1 MVTIQHSSEQ
11 QTINSLWNQVPY
23 HTLDYIDEQPIYHI
37 SSNQLTKIPSC
48 SWIQQSNSEIGQ
60 EQIPYRFSTRHR
72 NVNGQPPTQLT
83 VNIPSNSDMIL
94 SPILQSNPISDSVS
108 NYINEQHNDME
119 ILKISV
125 PLLNEYLLIKS
136 ASSIISFDSQVELDD
151 FNKMTFV
158 CMDNESLLVDRQSQD
173 NIQYQC
179 KLNS

>member
-37 SSNQLTKIPSC
+37 PSADISSNQLTKIPSC
-48 SWIQQSNSEIGQ
+48 SWIQQQSNSEIEQ

-72 NVNGQPPTQLT
+72 NINGQPPTQLT

-94 SPILQSNPISDSVS
+94 SPILQSNPISDSV
-108 NYINEQHNDME
+108 NNDME

-125 PLLNEYLLIKS
+125 PLLNQYLLIKS
-136 ASSIISFDSQVELDD
+136 SSSIISFDSQVELDD

-158 CMDNESLLVDRQSQD
+158 CMDNESLFVDRQSQD

-179 KLNS
+179 KLNP